1 MILIKYYGFNK
12 RGGLT
17 SHLFC
22 CCTVIKILI
31 FMTSVTEILLPR
43 DFVWA
48 ASTSSIAVTATVLS
62 KNQCKFSTA
71 TAALSFGNL
80 DPANPINKTVNTS
93 ITFRCMGS
101 SPIATFLINDDDG
114 LYETG
119 PNANR
124 MRHST
129 LGAEYIPYSFALNPR
144 TGNVPKNTLQTL
156 TISGTVSGLDYQD
169 AATGNYSDTV
179 VITLTP

>member
-1 MILIKYYGFNK
+1 MKIFILIAMIVGISF
-12 RGGLT
+12 LDE
-17 SHLFC
+17 S
-22 CCTVIKILI
+22 
-31 FMTSVTEILLPR
+31 
-43 DFVWA
+43 VWA
-48 ASTSSIAVTATVLS
+48 ASTSSVTVAATVLS
-62 KNQCKFSTA
+62 KNQCKFSTSS
-71 TAALSFGNL
+71 AALGFGNL

-93 ITFRCMGS
+93 INFRCMGS
-101 SPIATFLINDDDG
+101 SPISTFLINDDDG

-129 LGAEYIPYSFALNPR
+129 LGAEYIPYSFALTPR

-156 TISGTVSGLDYQD
+156 TISGTVSGLDYQN

-179 VITLTP
+179 IITLEP

>member
-1 MILIKYYGFNK
+1 MKIFILIAMIVWLSF
-12 RGGLT
+12 LDE
-17 SHLFC
+17 S
-22 CCTVIKILI
+22 
-31 FMTSVTEILLPR
+31 
-43 DFVWA
+43 VWA
-48 ASTSSIAVTATVLS
+48 ASTSSVTVTATVLS
-62 KNQCKFSTA
+62 KNQCKFSTT
-71 TAALSFGNL
+71 TAALGFGNL
-80 DPANPINKTVNTS
+80 DSANPINKTVNTS

-101 SPIATFLINDDDG
+101 SPIASFLINDDDG

-129 LGAEYIPYSFALNPR
+129 LGAEYIPYSFTLNPR

-156 TISGTVSGLDYQD
+156 TISGTVNGIDYQN

-179 VITLTP
+179 IITLEP